1 MPVRSALLT
10 SLMAMS
16 FASAATITPAR
27 PNGAAPASSALTVAP
42 ATAAPNVTPI
52 LNPGQTWVMQADP
65 ARTGWPAAGVIMTLG
80 PYRKVG
86 AASVKFTLPAR
97 PQGAATATDNLYYDP
112 LDSDPEFIAGTRLVT
127 RPGAAPLSVSCLV
140 RTPHAR
146 VGEAQQGLLLTGNLF
161 SREGAALAIRYLSG
175 GSLGGQP
182 TCTLTRTR

>member
-1 MPVRSALLT
+1 
-10 SLMAMS
+10 MAVS
-16 FASAATITPAR
+16 FASAATIIPAR

-42 ATAAPNVTPI
+42 AAAAAAPNVTPI

-86 AASVKFTLPAR
+86 AASVKFTFPAR
-97 PQGAATATDNLYYDP
+97 PQGTATATDDLYYDQ
-112 LDSDPEFIAGTRLVT
+112 LDSDPEFIAGTRLLT

-182 TCTLTRTR
+182 TCTLNRTR